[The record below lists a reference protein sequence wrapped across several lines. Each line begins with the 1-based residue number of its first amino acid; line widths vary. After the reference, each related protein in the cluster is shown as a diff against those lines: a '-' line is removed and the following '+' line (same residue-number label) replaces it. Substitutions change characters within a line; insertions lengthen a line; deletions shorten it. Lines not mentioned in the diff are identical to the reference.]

1 MKVIAAIVGLV
12 LVVAVAVA
20 ALKAYANS
28 TDGSS
33 KSGSSSPSLQDTG
46 YLQAIQQYNLAEQAF
61 GQIAQ
66 DRGQSAATAN
76 LAATTISDH
85 KSAQSKVASL
95 AKNLGVTL
103 PTSPSFIQQSQA
115 DQLKSVDAA
124 SFDLDYAENQLA
136 GHKESIAATQTEISK
151 GTEPDVVSYAKSFLP
166 VEQAHLSMAQSQVD
180 ALSGGTSSDNN
191 TTGTGSTGGGGSPT
205 AVPAGSGG
213 LAARPLAQLNAAL
226 SSVTSAVPA
235 APHTKTGPSEGGAG
249 TGPPMVLALPSID
262 VTAYV
267 VPVGVSQRE
276 LQVPNNPTQV
286 GWWVASAEAGAST
299 GSVIIDGHVDTSDDG
314 LGALYRV
321 GIGDLRI
328 GDRITV
334 TTMFGRQVNYRIYA
348 QSVYAKTAQLPAEVL
363 ASTREPRLVLI
374 TCGGPFDT
382 DDRSY
387 EDNVVVYARPSND

>member
-1 MKVIAAIVGLV
+1 
-12 LVVAVAVA
+12 
-20 ALKAYANS
+20 
-28 TDGSS
+28 
-33 KSGSSSPSLQDTG
+33 
-46 YLQAIQQYNLAEQAF
+46 
-61 GQIAQ
+61 
-66 DRGQSAATAN
+66 
-76 LAATTISDH
+76 
-85 KSAQSKVASL
+85 
-95 AKNLGVTL
+95 
-103 PTSPSFIQQSQA
+103 
-115 DQLKSVDAA
+115 
-124 SFDLDYAENQLA
+124 
-136 GHKESIAATQTEISK
+136 
-151 GTEPDVVSYAKSFLP
+151 
-166 VEQAHLSMAQSQVD
+166 
-180 ALSGGTSSDNN
+180 
-191 TTGTGSTGGGGSPT
+191 
-205 AVPAGSGG
+205 
-213 LAARPLAQLNAAL
+213 
-226 SSVTSAVPA
+226 
-235 APHTKTGPSEGGAG
+235 
-249 TGPPMVLALPSID
+249 MVLALPSID

-299 GSVIIDGHVDTSDDG
+299 GSVIIDGHVDTSHDG